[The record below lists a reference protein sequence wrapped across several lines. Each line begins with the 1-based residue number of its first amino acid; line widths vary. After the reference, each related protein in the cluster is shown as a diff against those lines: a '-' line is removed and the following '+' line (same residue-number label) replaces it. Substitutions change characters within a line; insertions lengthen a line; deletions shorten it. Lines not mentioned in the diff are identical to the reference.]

1 MKYLLIKG
9 KVVKAA
15 VKKSDSEIK
24 DKFFADS
31 SSSKKVTA
39 FYDFFEMEPK
49 FTKLQN
55 NIQYFLDT
63 INKTLK
69 KLDSIKALY
78 QTESDLDGNKAE
90 FLITVT
96 NKEMEEKTFSI
107 SLEGNFV
114 RTRVLLREKVN
125 SEYKQLRYPL
135 FTEIDKFL
143 GEL

>member
-1 MKYLLIKG
+1 MKCLLIKG

-24 DKFFADS
+24 NKLFDDT

-49 FTKLQN
+49 LTKLQN

-63 INKTLK
+63 VNKTLK

-125 SEYKQLRYPL
+125 NEYKQLRYPL